1 MIGRPTVMTPNT
13 LDKLREAFLMG
24 CNDKEACI
32 YADIGTSTLYDYEK
46 ENEDYSEQKELFKSQ
61 PALKAKQTV
70 YKAIESGDV
79 KVSMWYLEKR
89 RRDEFGRS
97 DEVIKEN
104 VNIEWQLGQL
114 EKTNYAEFAEKIS
127 QQMAN
132 DAI

>member
-46 ENEDYSEQKELFKSQ
+46 ENEDYSEQKELYKSQ
-61 PALKAKQTV
+61 PTLKARQAV

-89 RRDEFGRS
+89 RRDEFGKS
-97 DEVIKEN
+97 DEAIKKN
-104 VNIEWQLGQL
+104 VNVEWQLCQL
-114 EKTNYAEFAEKIS
+114 EKTNYAEFAEKIAR
-127 QQMAN
+127 QMAD